1 MSANT
6 FFHEVHQELDAK
18 LVPCGKWN
26 LPATYPGGAVAEHRH
41 TVESASLF
49 DMSGTGCFQ
58 LTGRKCGEVL
68 DKIFVHKVS
77 ALPVGKM
84 MENMLLHETGN
95 FSAVFTLNR
104 MQEEDFMLHLDSN
117 TPDKERIFL
126 LGCLQK
132 NGITVRDLSGAMA
145 MLALI
150 GPEAENILKS
160 AGAEE
165 LPGKN
170 EWKMIS
176 ICDEEGDN
184 FRAIA
189 ICHDR
194 FGLPGFD
201 FCVNPD
207 NAVEFYG
214 AIYRINGIAPAG
226 LRAWESLRL
235 ESGTPGVPGEL
246 HDGVTPAECGF
257 EMPPGTKS
265 LKSVL
270 VMVEADRHPALP
282 GSTVNINGE
291 IPAGVITS
299 AAYCPVAGK
308 ARMFCR
314 MELSALEAAG
324 DKVTIRVNGESLD
337 AQLLEKFR

>member
-18 LVPCGKWN
+18 LIPCGKWN

-49 DMSGTGCFQ
+49 DLSGTGCFQ
-58 LTGRKCGEVL
+58 LTGKKCGGIL
-68 DKIFVHKVS
+68 DKICAYKVS
-77 ALPVGKM
+77 TLPVGKM
-84 MENMLLHETGN
+84 MENILLHENGT
-95 FSAVFTLNR
+95 FAAIFTLNR
-104 MQEEDFMLHLDSN
+104 MQEDDFMLHLDSN
-117 TPDKERIFL
+117 TPDKEKDHL
-126 LGCLQK
+126 LSVLQK
-132 NGITVRDLSGAMA
+132 NGISVRDLSGAMA

-160 AGAEE
+160 AGAEDIPVE
-165 LPGKN
+165 NG
-170 EWKMIS
+170 WKMIS
-176 ICDEEGDN
+176 INDEEEDS

-189 ICHDR
+189 IRHDR

-201 FCVNPD
+201 LCVNPD
-207 NAVEFYG
+207 HAVEFYG
-214 AIYRINGIAPAG
+214 ALYRINTVAPAG

-257 EMPPGTKS
+257 ESFNDGKD
-265 LKSVL
+265 LKTRL
-270 VMVEADRHPALP
+270 LMVEAARHPALP
-282 GSTVNINGE
+282 GSTVKINGE

-314 MELSALEAAG
+314 MEVDAVEAAG
-324 DKVTIRVNGESLD
+324 RKVTIQVNGE
-337 AQLLEKFR
+337 AAEAELLEKFR

>member
-18 LVPCGKWN
+18 LIPCGKWN
-26 LPATYPGGAVAEHRH
+26 LPATYPGGAVMEHRH

-49 DMSGTGCFQ
+49 DLSGTGCFQ

-84 MENMLLHETGN
+84 MENMLLHETGT

-104 MQEEDFMLHLDSN
+104 MKDEDFMLHLESN
-117 TPDKERIFL
+117 TPEKERKYL
-126 LGCLQK
+126 LESLQK

-145 MLALI
+145 MLALL
-150 GPEAENILKS
+150 GPEAKNILKS

-165 LPGKN
+165 LPGVN

-176 ICDEEGDN
+176 VCDEDGDS

-189 ICHDR
+189 IGHDR
-194 FGLPGFD
+194 FGLTGFD
-201 FCVNPD
+201 LCVNPD

-246 HDGVTPAECGF
+246 HDGVTPAECGL
-257 EMPPGTKS
+257 EIPGGAES

-270 VMVEADRHPALP
+270 VMIETARHPALP
-282 GSTVNINGE
+282 GSTVKINGE
-291 IPAGVITS
+291 LPAGVITS
-299 AAYCPVAGK
+299 GAYCPVAGK

-324 DKVTIRVNGESLD
+324 KKVTIQVNGEAVEALM
-337 AQLLEKFR
+337 LEKIR